1 MLDSSKTSVSI
12 RSTFFSI
19 LFGSI
24 GQVQSFEL
32 AELLLFAKRSHTYQ
46 IHHFEEKKKKEFFLN
61 TEKLFLLLM
70 TALSVNSKKK
80 FSSFTAAKV
89 RQLKAFSRADSD
101 ILSLALGLISS
112 YSYMPVVTDE
122 LFSSRNTCLT

>member
-1 MLDSSKTSVSI
+1 MTHPKLQSQSDLSFSASFFWSI
-12 RSTFFSI
+12 SQIR
-19 LFGSI
+19 
-24 GQVQSFEL
+24 SFEL

-61 TEKLFLLLM
+61 TEKLFILLM

-80 FSSFTAAKV
+80 FASFTAAKV
-89 RQLKAFSRADSD
+89 CQPRAFSRADSD
-101 ILSLALGLISS
+101 ILSLALRLISS